1 MSLLIIKNQQLLEL
15 FNQVTADAAKEK
27 QNRLSDNGIVIH
39 NSCDQCAVCLEGP
52 SIDNETGIIEPFIKH
67 HVEYFPQ
74 KIAYVHDACHK
85 KIHATPNHYL
95 IQYGDGDS
103 KIFYDNQKALLKK
116 IPRSIYQ

>member
-39 NSCDQCAVCLEGP
+39 NSCDKCAVCLEGP

-67 HVEYFPQ
+67 
-74 KIAYVHDACHK
+74 
-85 KIHATPNHYL
+85 
-95 IQYGDGDS
+95 
-103 KIFYDNQKALLKK
+103 LLEPLNLEPGRLGLLQG
-116 IPRSIYQ
+116 I